1 VSGSCFISLELVR
14 RPRLLGYAGAPIVF
28 FTPCF
33 ILSILTA
40 VRILQMRVR
49 ARQLRSQDGH
59 QTQLTGDGNYDPRM
73 PISAR
78 PLTSPM
84 SGVSGKLS
92 PQTLDGQTG
101 MRIDVQL
108 GRSLTQFSSRI
119 SLPLTPGTI
128 ESMSSNTHLPLELP
142 AFPPLIIPPVHPS
155 QPSPTPSNNSAH
167 FLAIDR
173 GRTPSP
179 IMFASASVRPPNRN
193 QGQPDVTGDSSN
205 SCCTSSAHDRGISNS
220 IHSDEQP
227 KSPGSPSR
235 APIPFEPGDKTPRF
249 HLPTRSPPV
258 SLRPSLELSP
268 EYVRARF
275 EEDRVSGNPTASPSS
290 LHRYPLSTLATRSA
304 TDIIGSLPSITYAE
318 HALER
323 LPEVDEA
330 ERTSVTKAEN
340 KVVSERKIAVSEN
353 QDAEPRLK
361 PVRQFYREWLFMSV
375 ALR

>member
-1 VSGSCFISLELVR
+1 
-14 RPRLLGYAGAPIVF
+14 LGYAGAPIIL

-33 ILSILTA
+33 ILSILST
-40 VRILQMRVR
+40 VRILQMRTQ
-49 ARQLRSQDGH
+49 ARELRSQDAN

-73 PISAR
+73 PMSAR
-78 PLTSPM
+78 PSTSPM

-92 PQTLDGQTG
+92 PRTLDSQTE

-108 GRSLTQFSSRI
+108 DRSLTQFSSRI

-128 ESMSSNTHLPLELP
+128 ESVSSNTHLPLELP
-142 AFPPLIIPPVHPS
+142 AFPPLIIPPIHPS
-155 QPSPTPSNNSAH
+155 QPSPTPSINSAH

-173 GRTPSP
+173 SKTPSP
-179 IMFASASVRPPNRN
+179 IMFASASMPSPNRN
-193 QGQPDVTGDSSN
+193 QGQPDAAGDSSN
-205 SCCTSSAHDRGISNS
+205 SGCTSSAHDHGISNS
-220 IHSDEQP
+220 IHADEQP

-235 APIPFEPGDKTPRF
+235 APVSFGPGEKTPKF
-249 HLPTRSPPV
+249 HLPTRSPPI

-268 EYVRARF
+268 EYVRTRL
-275 EEDRVSGNPTASPSS
+275 EEDRAFGNPSASPSS
-290 LHRYPLSTLATRSA
+290 RHPLSTLATRSA

-330 ERTSVTKAEN
+330 ERTSVPKGEN
-340 KVVSERKIAVSEN
+340 KFASERKAAAPVN

-361 PVRQFYREWLFMSV
+361 PVRQFYRE
-375 ALR
+375 